1 NNKKRRKATCQER
14 WRYAVSARSPVSS
27 CRAEAVL
34 VAGSFHLEERLRQ
47 YFCEAQILHLP
58 SVRSMI
64 FSRHLHGL
72 AAGWMR
78 HVPLQTSFWI
88 VSAMSGRCL
97 RLALPCGGGPVRRRC
112 GAESRMPDGE
122 NRPVVVLSGR
132 CRRATHVFPV
142 TWPPAVLESATEWR

>member
-1 NNKKRRKATCQER
+1 MGSTITPRSGRCSEEREINSFYTSAPGWRGGSMIHCFQESVKRQTNKSLKQSINNKKRRKATCQER

-97 RLALPCGGGPVRRRC
+97 RLALP
-112 GAESRMPDGE
+112 
-122 NRPVVVLSGR
+122 
-132 CRRATHVFPV
+132 
-142 TWPPAVLESATEWR
+142 